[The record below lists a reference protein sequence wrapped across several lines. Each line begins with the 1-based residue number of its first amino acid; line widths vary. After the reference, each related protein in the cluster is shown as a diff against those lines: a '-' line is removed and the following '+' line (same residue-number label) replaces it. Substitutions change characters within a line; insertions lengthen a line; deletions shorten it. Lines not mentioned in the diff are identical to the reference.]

1 MKKIK
6 GYAPLIALTRGGLV
20 ECLHFGAL
28 AVVDSAGT
36 LLASLADPKL
46 ITYPRSSMK
55 PFQVLPF
62 VERGGPDFYNLTEEE
77 LAIMCASHAGTDRH
91 VEVLKSIHEKVG
103 LHEGNLQCGTHWPEK
118 ETADAMK
125 LRGEEPTP
133 FRHNCS
139 GKHTG
144 MLAAAKMRN
153 LSLNDYL
160 EPEHPVQKSI
170 RKAMAEMSGTLAK
183 ELLPGTDGCSAPVY
197 ALQLCNF
204 ASAVARLCDPDNL
217 GTEREDA
224 CRKITSA
231 MIHYPF
237 MIAGPHRLDTA
248 LMEVMQGKVIS
259 KGGAEGYQM
268 IGIMPGALHPRSR
281 GIGIAFKFSDGDPN
295 RRATHCLTVALM
307 KAFGFEKEMESEAF
321 KEFSDPVLRN
331 WRGLEV
337 GEIRPVHKIQ
347 VRWN

>member
-6 GYAPLIALTRGGLV
+6 GYTPLVELTRGGIV

-28 AVVDSAGT
+28 AIVDSAGT
-36 LLASLADPKL
+36 LLASHADPKL
-46 ITYPRSSMK
+46 VTFPRSSMK
-55 PFQVLPF
+55 PFQILPF
-62 VERGGPDFYNLTEEE
+62 VERGGLEFFKLTNEE

-91 VEVLKSIHEKVG
+91 VEVLKAIHAKVG

-118 ETADAMK
+118 DTADAMK

-133 FRHNCS
+133 YRHNCS

-144 MLAAAKMRN
+144 MLAAAKLRD

-160 EPEHPVQKSI
+160 DPEHSVQKSI
-170 RKAMAEMSGTLAK
+170 RKAMAEMSGTPSR
-183 ELLPGTDGCSAPVY
+183 ELVLGTDGCSAPVY
-197 ALQLCNF
+197 ALPLCNF
-204 ASAVARLCDPDNL
+204 ASAVARLCDPDNV
-217 GTEREDA
+217 GSEREEA
-224 CRKITSA
+224 CRKITNA
-231 MIHYPF
+231 MAQHPF
-237 MIAGPHRLDTA
+237 MVAGPHRLDTA
-248 LMEVMQGKVIS
+248 LMEVMEGKVIC

-268 IGIMPGALHPRSR
+268 IGILPGAIHTRSR
-281 GIGIAFKFSDGDPN
+281 GIGIAFKIADGDPT

-307 KAFGFEKEMESEAF
+307 KAFGFEKEMASDAF
-321 KEFSDPVLRN
+321 KEFSDPILKN

-337 GEIRPVHKIQ
+337 GEIRPVRKIR

>member
-6 GYAPLIALTRGGLV
+6 GYAPLVELTRGGLA
-20 ECLHFGAL
+20 ESLHFGAL

-46 ITYPRSSMK
+46 VNFPRSSMK
-55 PFQVLPF
+55 PFQILPF
-62 VERGGPDFYNLTEEE
+62 VERGGPDFYKLTEEE
-77 LAIMCASHAGTDRH
+77 LAIMCASHSGTDRH
-91 VEVLKSIHEKVG
+91 LEVLKSIHEKVG

-118 ETADAMK
+118 ETAEAMH

-144 MLAAAKMRN
+144 MLAAAKLRD

-170 RKAMAEMSGTLAK
+170 RKALAEMSGTPSR
-183 ELLPGTDGCSAPVY
+183 ELILGIDGCSAPVY
-197 ALQLCNF
+197 GLQLCNF
-204 ASAVARLCDPDNL
+204 ASAVARLCDPDNM
-217 GTEREDA
+217 GSDREEA
-224 CRKITSA
+224 CRKITDA
-231 MIHYPF
+231 MIHYPY

-248 LMEVMQGKVIS
+248 LMEVMQGKVIC

-268 IGIMPGALHPRSR
+268 IGIMPGALHARSR

-307 KAFGFEKEMESEAF
+307 NAFGFEKEMASDAF
-321 KEFSDPVLRN
+321 KEFTDPVLRN

-337 GEIRPVHKIQ
+337 GMIRLARKIR